1 MKLTPAHQ
9 LAFHV
14 HNAGI
19 ANARADYEATPTE
32 FADRRYC
39 SRCSR
44 LPAKSNGCKV
54 CWERMDKRAKKA
66 AIDRKKAA

>member
-1 MKLTPAHQ
+1 MTFNRALIVAYT
-9 LAFHV
+9 
-14 HNAGI
+14 AGVRRA
-19 ANARADYEATPTE
+19 ANDYRTTPTE

-66 AIDRKKAA
+66 ALDRKKAA